1 MLQKKSAKK
10 LAMTSMTLAA
20 LALTSC
26 SGGGGGSSSGGGGGS
41 TGGGSTFGA
50 YSSPSITANRFIS
63 ALNDADGAP
72 LYDESEIVLYENET
86 ERSQIAGQEDW
97 FVIYDAKFDEY
108 KAVSLQYVR
117 SIIYYDYYS
126 NDFAAADE
134 FRGIE
139 SDDIAAGYI
148 NGDLY
153 GDDYEVVDLALD
165 GYFYGRE
172 SGYAYEDESETTDVN
187 LMAGESEQKKFFQQA
202 SNVSYAYSVSI
213 ETAMSLVTLGSKV
226 EKMIKKSEGTLTLED
241 QAALMGDI
249 ENLTGVTLEE
259 VVAAGFDNAK
269 KDEVLEKVSA
279 KIGSSPQKI
288 EGELLPEL
296 FGVQL

>member
-1 MLQKKSAKK
+1 MLQKKSAKN

-20 LALTSC
+20 LALASC
-26 SGGGGGSSSGGGGGS
+26 SGGGGGGGGNSGGGSGGS
-41 TGGGSTFGA
+41 TYGA
-50 YSSPSITANRFIS
+50 YSSPSITANRFIG

-72 LYDESEIVLYENET
+72 LYDESEIVLYTDET
-86 ERSQIAGQEDW
+86 ERSLIAGQEDW
-97 FVIYDAKFDEY
+97 FVIYDAKYDEY

-117 SIIYYDYYS
+117 SIVYYDYYA
-126 NDFAAADE
+126 NDYAAADE
-134 FRGIE
+134 FRDIE
-139 SDDIAAGYI
+139 SDDIASGYL

-153 GDDYEVVDLALD
+153 GDDYEVVDLGLD

-172 SGYAYEDESETTDVN
+172 SGYAYEDETETTDVN

-202 SNVSYAYSVSI
+202 SNVSYAYSVSL

-226 EKMIKKSEGTLTLED
+226 EKMMKKSEGNLTLED
-241 QAALMGDI
+241 QSALMGDI